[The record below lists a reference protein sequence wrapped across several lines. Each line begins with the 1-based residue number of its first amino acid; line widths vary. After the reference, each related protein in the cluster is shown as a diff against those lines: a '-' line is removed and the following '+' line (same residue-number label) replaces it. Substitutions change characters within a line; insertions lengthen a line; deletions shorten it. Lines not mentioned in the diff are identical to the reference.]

1 MVGEEII
8 SGVPAFGLPKI
19 SSRVGFIFKP
29 ARSAS
34 SLKSIVAK
42 IVSPWDTAAD
52 FSRSNVSAKECPL
65 CTCMIPFLLID
76 NRDSQLHDLLAD

>member
-1 MVGEEII
+1 
-8 SGVPAFGLPKI
+8 
-19 SSRVGFIFKP
+19 
-29 ARSAS
+29 
-34 SLKSIVAK
+34 VAK
-42 IVSPWDTAAD
+42 IVSPWDTAMD